1 MAAEGLQRT
10 HKQKTEVS
18 RIMPATVSVNSTTE
32 MAPSNVMVIFG
43 GTGDLTRRKLF
54 PALHH
59 LWKERLGPERFAVVG
74 VGREALSEAAY
85 RDMLDAAVR
94 EYYGAGFDASVWEQM
109 LRSIHYIPGEF
120 ADPELYAQLEHMLR
134 RITGESQIAP
144 NYLFYFAT
152 PPGFF
157 AEIAAQ
163 LGRAGLLNESGD
175 HWRRVVVE
183 KPFGHDLPSAL
194 ALNLELHRVMEEQQ
208 IYRIDHYLGKETVQN
223 ILAFRF
229 ANSTIEPIWNR
240 RYIDHVQITVAES
253 LGIEE
258 RGGYYDQAGA
268 LRDMIPNHLLAVL
281 AVVAM
286 EPPTSFGADAIR
298 DEQTKVLRA
307 IQPIGHDE
315 VLAATVRGQYGA
327 GVLPGGERVPAY
339 RSEPKVDP
347 ESNTETYASMR
358 LNIDTWRWAGVP
370 FYLRTGK
377 RMPGRFTE
385 VVIQY
390 MQAPNF
396 MFRDSLLKRENV
408 PANSMVLRIQPNE
421 GIGLNFNAKV
431 PGPATH
437 LGSVD
442 MDFSYAEHFSA
453 TPTTGYE
460 TLLYDCMTG
469 DATLFKRADNIEAA
483 WALMEPVLDVWA
495 ALPARDF
502 PNYAAGTWGPEAAD
516 QLLTRDGRSWRPCR
530 FCQQVKP

>member
-1 MAAEGLQRT
+1 
-10 HKQKTEVS
+10 
-18 RIMPATVSVNSTTE
+18 MPATDPVNDAAET
-32 MAPSNVMVIFG
+32 APSNVMVIFG

-59 LWKERLGPERFAVVG
+59 LWKEKLGPERFAVVG
-74 VGREALSEAAY
+74 VGRDALSEPAY

-94 EYYGAGFDASVWEQM
+94 GHYGAGFDESVWGEM
-109 LRSIHYIPGEF
+109 LRSVRYLPGEF
-120 ADPELYAQLEHMLR
+120 ADPELYTRLDQLLQ

-144 NYLFYFAT
+144 NYIFYFAT

-157 AEIAAQ
+157 AEIAAR
-163 LGRAGLLNESGD
+163 LAGAGLLNEAGD

-183 KPFGHDLPSAL
+183 KPFGRDLGSAL
-194 ALNLELHRVMEEQQ
+194 ELNRQLHQVLHEHQ

-253 LGIEE
+253 LGVEQ
-258 RGGYYDQAGA
+258 RGGYYEQAGA
-268 LRDMIPNHLLAVL
+268 LRDMIPNHLLALL

-286 EPPTSFGADAIR
+286 EPPTSFGAEAIR

-315 VLAATVRGQYGA
+315 VLAATVRGQYGVGA
-327 GVLPGGERVPAY
+327 LPGIGRVPAY
-339 RSEPKVDP
+339 RGEPKVAPD
-347 ESNTETYASMR
+347 SNTETYAAMR
-358 LNIDTWRWAGVP
+358 LMIDTWRWAGVP

-377 RMPGRFTE
+377 RLPGRFTE

-390 MQAPNF
+390 MHAPNF
-396 MFRDSLLKRENV
+396 MFRDSLVKRENV
-408 PANSMVLRIQPNE
+408 PANSLVLRIQPDE

-431 PGPATH
+431 PGPTTH
-437 LGSVD
+437 LGTVD
-442 MDFSYAEHFSA
+442 MDFSYDEHFSA

-483 WALMEPVLDVWA
+483 WALMDPVLDVWS

-502 PNYAAGTWGPEAAD
+502 PNYAAGSWGPEAAE
-516 QLLTRDGRSWRPCR
+516 QLLARDGRSWRPCR
-530 FCQQVKP
+530 YCHKAGP